1 MSILANVK
9 VKEMERV
16 LIKKGFIST
25 TSKGSH
31 RTFKHSHGRRTTL
44 SYHPGNV
51 PKPIVAKILKQ
62 AGISQ
67 EEFKKLRR

>member
-1 MSILANVK
+1 MSIIGNVK

-16 LIKKGFIST
+16 LLKKGFIPT

-31 RTFKHSHGRRTTL
+31 KTFKHSNGRRTTL
-44 SYHPGNV
+44 AYHPGNI

-62 AGISQ
+62 AGISP
-67 EEFKKLRR
+67 EELKKLRK

>member
-1 MSILANVK
+1 MTFLANVK

-16 LIKKGFIST
+16 LIKKGFTST

-31 RTFKHSHGRRTTL
+31 RTFKNPGGQRTTL
-44 SYHPGNV
+44 AYHPGNI

-67 EEFKKLRR
+67 EEFKKLRK

>member
-16 LIKKGFIST
+16 LIKKGFISI
-25 TSKGSH
+25 TSKASH
-31 RTFKHSHGRRTTL
+31 RTFKHSNGRRTTL
-44 SYHPGNV
+44 SYHPGNI

-62 AGISQ
+62 TSISL
-67 EEFKKLRR
+67 EELKKLRK

>member
-16 LIKKGFIST
+16 LLKKGFLVKNA
-25 TSKGSH
+25 KGSH
-31 RTFKHSHGRRTTL
+31 RTFKHPNGPRTTL
-44 SYHPGNV
+44 AYHPGNI

-62 AGISQ
+62 SGISLD
-67 EEFKKLRR
+67 EFIKLRK